1 MSDSPRRSDI
11 QGLRAVAVL
20 MVVSF
25 HAGLPVPG
33 GFAGVDVFFVI
44 SGFVVTSMLHREWA
58 SKGRI
63 SFGYFYLRRFKR
75 LVPALSLMLSVI
87 LIANLLLLSP
97 QAGQQIASATA
108 VGAIFLT
115 ANFVIARN
123 SGGYFD
129 PPAETNPF
137 LNTWS
142 LSVEEQ
148 FYLVVPALLAVG
160 WIIAARGRRILVT
173 APAVIIGL
181 LAVLSF
187 GLAILGSSG
196 NLSFGQSVLLGFY
209 SPFTRAWEFAAGV
222 LLSMSMGRLPAP
234 NRVLSIG
241 LGVLGTAL
249 LCTSLLVLN
258 GSTPFPSLWTV
269 VPVSGALLILFVGG
283 SGPPGPI
290 TSLLSARPMV
300 KIGDWSYSIYLWH
313 WPLIVFALL
322 LWPGNA
328 KASFIAAMLSFVPAV
343 LSYKW
348 LEQPMRDLT
357 LKRHRQI
364 PVLIVAVIGTPLIL
378 AAAIYFGAQ
387 SGYWSSR
394 IATVQSAHQ
403 LHLSST
409 AGCRGFFGDEMPS
422 ECIFNGRSHGTPI
435 YLLGDSNADQFIEAA
450 LGAAVALDRPL
461 YLTHGCRFIEIETAN
476 PASDTGWNQACRDSV
491 TATLSWLKEQ
501 RPGLVIIA
509 NSDHY
514 WTDNHGFP
522 GYSGWSAGPTYS
534 ELTTDPAEKINFFG
548 DALKKTVRR
557 LQAFGNGVLLV
568 QTIPHFEEPNHL
580 FHPESCSVL
589 TILADR
595 CWSTQPLEAVEA
607 LQKPVRTTITNVAK
621 ATGAHVLDLRSS
633 FCDSASCSTR
643 IDGKYLYFDGHHIS
657 VAASHSLTD
666 EFLTAIKMG
675 Q

>member
-1 MSDSPRRSDI
+1 
-11 QGLRAVAVL
+11 
-20 MVVSF
+20 
-25 HAGLPVPG
+25 
-33 GFAGVDVFFVI
+33 
-44 SGFVVTSMLHREWA
+44 
-58 SKGRI
+58 
-63 SFGYFYLRRFKR
+63 
-75 LVPALSLMLSVI
+75 
-87 LIANLLLLSP
+87 
-97 QAGQQIASATA
+97 
-108 VGAIFLT
+108 
-115 ANFVIARN
+115 
-123 SGGYFD
+123 
-129 PPAETNPF
+129 
-137 LNTWS
+137 
-142 LSVEEQ
+142 
-148 FYLVVPALLAVG
+148 
-160 WIIAARGRRILVT
+160 
-173 APAVIIGL
+173 
-181 LAVLSF
+181 
-187 GLAILGSSG
+187 
-196 NLSFGQSVLLGFY
+196 
-209 SPFTRAWEFAAGV
+209 
-222 LLSMSMGRLPAP
+222 
-234 NRVLSIG
+234 
-241 LGVLGTAL
+241 
-249 LCTSLLVLN
+249 
-258 GSTPFPSLWTV
+258 
-269 VPVSGALLILFVGG
+269 
-283 SGPPGPI
+283 
-290 TSLLSARPMV
+290 
-300 KIGDWSYSIYLWH
+300 
-313 WPLIVFALL
+313 
-322 LWPGNA
+322 
-328 KASFIAAMLSFVPAV
+328 
-343 LSYKW
+343 
-348 LEQPMRDLT
+348 
-357 LKRHRQI
+357 
-364 PVLIVAVIGTPLIL
+364 LIVAVIGTPLIL
-378 AAAIYFGAQ
+378 AAAIYVGAQ

-409 AGCRGFFGDEMPS
+409 AGCKGFFGDEMPS